1 MGTTVSCILIV
12 KDEERNIGACLDTLS
27 WADEIIV
34 ADSGSTDRTAAI
46 CAGYPKVVYRDFPWE
61 GFGAQKNRAL
71 ALATKDWV
79 FSLDADERVTAEL
92 AGEIVS
98 TVRAPR
104 FEAYRVKRKNI
115 YQGTWVRRG
124 GWWPDEVLRLFRRG
138 SARFDDRIVHETVL
152 YGGQTGLLESP
163 LLHHSYNEAGDF
175 LSRVDRYSSLG
186 ARLLNERGKR
196 AGTLNILAR
205 TLFVFLKS
213 YVFKL
218 GFLDGRAGL
227 LVAFSTAEV
236 TFYKYMKLSEM
247 GKGDQ
252 RKLPQ

>member
-12 KDEERNIGACLDTLS
+12 KDEERNIDACLDSLS

-34 ADSGSTDRTAAI
+34 VDSGSIDRTAAI

-61 GFGAQKNRAL
+61 GFGPQKNRAL
-71 ALATKDWV
+71 ALATKEWV
-79 FSLDADERVTAEL
+79 FSIDADERVTTEL
-92 AGEIVS
+92 ANEIIS

-104 FEAYRVKRKNI
+104 FDAYRIKRKNI
-115 YQGTWVRRG
+115 YRGAWVRRS

-138 SARFDDRIVHETVL
+138 AARFDDRIVHESVL
-152 YGGQTGLLESP
+152 YNGRTGVLENP

-175 LSRVDRYSSLG
+175 ISRVDRYSTLG
-186 ARLLNERGKR
+186 ARLLSERGKR

-205 TLFVFLKS
+205 TFFVFLKT
-213 YVFKL
+213 YIFKL

-236 TFYKYMKLSEM
+236 TFYKYMKLAEI
-247 GKGDQ
+247 GEGGHQ
-252 RKLPQ
+252 TER